1 MKYLVTLFACAL
13 LTVGLIVAVEAV
25 NVETPPELAVSLFV
39 AIMMLPLL
47 LLGATLWALIGVM
60 KTVANWSLQDI
71 CPECRGTGG
80 FNKEQADHNAQ
91 CEDPN
96 CNCDFPEA
104 CEECGGK
111 GTIYVHDEAK
121 WKKKNLCPRCKCM
134 WANCK
139 CK

>member
-1 MKYLVTLFACAL
+1 MKYFVTLFVCAL

-25 NVETPPELAVSLFV
+25 NVETPPELAVSLLV

-60 KTVANWSLQDI
+60 KTVANWSLQDL
-71 CPECRGTGG
+71 CPECRGEKGWQEPDG
-80 FNKEQADHNAQ
+80 NVHI
-91 CEDPN
+91 
-96 CNCDFPEA
+96 